1 MTTTVEV
8 DCDRAKEPFLA
19 KHHKSL
25 FARPAGCHYLVILP
39 VVFGSLLLSS
49 AQQMRAQA
57 RAFLD
62 SITLPTYEEGP
73 PDPNPPFDI
82 YAAED
87 FNYPYTMR
95 TNLTGTRAEHTWR
108 AVTLENEYL
117 KCTILPDLGGHI
129 YTCLDKIS
137 GQPMFYQNPS
147 IKKAEIGHRG
157 AWAAFGVEYNFPVS
171 HNWASLSPVD
181 FSYATHADGSAS
193 VIVSNIDRPY
203 GMQWSVEL
211 VLKPRS
217 TLLEEHVI
225 LYNRSDVR
233 HRYYWWDNAAVQVW
247 DDSRIDYP
255 MKYVA
260 SHGFTDVYPWP
271 NLRPGGADLRII
283 ANQKDG
289 PVSYFAHGSHET
301 FMGIWNPKTD
311 TGTAHFSE
319 YKDLP
324 ANKIWSWGV
333 DADGMAWR
341 KALSDNDS
349 AYVEVQAGLFRNQE
363 TYAFLDPGQVIRF
376 SEYWMPVRGTGGIS
390 RANKAGVVAL
400 DVRDTTLTARL
411 NVNTPIAAA
420 NLSIS
425 QDGKVLWHETS
436 DLDPATTWAKSIPIQ
451 QANSGFTFE
460 LLDRDGHSL
469 LLQTVDHYDLDP
481 PSSIKV
487 GPQTAY
493 AMPGPEKRSEDDWLQ
508 FGADQELNGKVVQ
521 ALETYKTALQKF
533 PHSFSLEVAEGRLAA
548 SLQRYAE
555 AAPLLEDAHSRDTPN
570 SVIAYY
576 LGIAQQGLG
585 NLRAAETAY
594 DIAYRQDSM
603 RAPAAIKLGQLT
615 ARDGNPQ
622 AAIEFFSV
630 AIAAQPGNKLAQEE
644 LEAVTRASGA
654 VHEADAEARH
664 ALELSP
670 TSDFLK
676 EEIGTPDIAHL
687 AADPY
692 RVLRV
697 ATEYMDLGLY
707 GRALT
712 VLTRNYQPV
721 PADQS
726 EPGSVLPQN
735 HPLVLYYAA
744 YCRMQLHQNRPADWS
759 DASKISASLVFPST
773 DTDRVVL
780 EAALTQ
786 NPSDATAHYL
796 LGTQLFSEGLFD
808 AGIKHWE
815 EAKTLMP
822 KMPVVD
828 ADLGKAWLL
837 INQDTHRAQ
846 QAFMDGSISDPSNA
860 DIYVGLDQAM
870 SLTSSP
876 AAERSAM
883 LSRYPGADNPQAKM
897 PSNLVYQLALTRAEA
912 GQFDAA
918 LALFQDRF
926 FPREE
931 GGISSDEVLFE
942 VKLLQAESN
951 SAASQCGAVES
962 FLETAS
968 SSPGVNGSARA
979 LFKLAHIAKLCSK
992 ADQAQA
998 LLREAAQAN
1007 ANPENLPWI
1016 IQANGD
1022 LGTGDIG
1029 ALRAALRTTIPAP
1042 EHLQEITAFS
1052 SHRWYVIGLDQAALG
1067 DSAAA
1072 EKSFRNALL
1081 LPDSHMSHHL
1091 ARTGLASLPTS
1102 PAPERSSR

>member
-1 MTTTVEV
+1 
-8 DCDRAKEPFLA
+8 
-19 KHHKSL
+19 
-25 FARPAGCHYLVILP
+25 
-39 VVFGSLLLSS
+39 
-49 AQQMRAQA
+49 MRAQA
-57 RAFLD
+57 RAFLG

-73 PDPNPPFDI
+73 PSPNPPFDI
-82 YAAED
+82 YASED

-95 TNLTGTRAEHTWR
+95 TNLTGSKVDHTWR
-108 AVTLENEYL
+108 AVILENEYL

-181 FSYATHADGSAS
+181 FTYATQADRSAS
-193 VIVSNIDRPY
+193 VTVSNIDRPY

-211 VLKPRS
+211 VLRPKS
-217 TLLEEHVI
+217 TLLEEHVT

-255 MKYVA
+255 MKHVA

-319 YKDLP
+319 YRDLP

-376 SEYWMPVRGTGGIS
+376 TEYWMPARGTGGIS
-390 RANKAGVVAL
+390 RANKAAVVHL
-400 DVRDTTLTARL
+400 EVRGTILAARL
-411 NVNTPIAAA
+411 NVNAPIAAA
-420 NLSIS
+420 SLSLS

-436 DLDPATTWAKSIPIQ
+436 DLDPTTTWTKSIPIQ
-451 QANSGFTFE
+451 RADSSFTFE
-460 LLDRDGHSL
+460 LRDRDSHSL

-481 PSSIKV
+481 PGSIKV

-493 AMPGPEKRSEDDWLQ
+493 AMPGPERRSEDDWLQ
-508 FGADQELNGKVVQ
+508 FGKDQELNGKVVQ
-521 ALETYKTALQKF
+521 AFGTYQTALEKF

-555 AAPLLEDAHSRDTPN
+555 AVPFLEDAQSRDTPN
-570 SVIAYY
+570 SVVAYY

-585 NLRAAETAY
+585 NLRAAETTY
-594 DIAYRQDSM
+594 EIAYRQDSM
-603 RAPAAIKLGQLT
+603 RAPAAIKLGQLS
-615 ARDGNPQ
+615 AREGKPQ
-622 AAIEFFSV
+622 AGISFFKAAV
-630 AIAAQPGNKLAQEE
+630 AAQPGNSLAQED
-644 LEAVTRASGA
+644 LEAVTRVSGA
-654 VHEADAEARH
+654 VAEADAEARQ

-676 EEIGTPDIAHL
+676 EEVGAPDTQHL

-697 ATEYMDLGLY
+697 AAQYMGLGLY
-707 GRALT
+707 ERALA

-735 HPLVLYYAA
+735 HPLVMYYAA
-744 YCRMQLHQNRPADWS
+744 YCRMKLDRNRAADWV
-759 DASKISASLVFPST
+759 DASKLSISLVFPST
-773 DTDRVVL
+773 DTDRLVL

-815 EAKTLMP
+815 EAKALMP
-822 KMPVVD
+822 QMPVVD

-837 INQDTHRAQ
+837 IKQDTRRAQ
-846 QAFMDGSISDPSNA
+846 QAFMDGSISDPVNA

-876 AAERSAM
+876 AAERSAT
-883 LSRYPGADNPQAKM
+883 LSRYPSADNPLAKM

-918 LALFQDRF
+918 LSLFQDRF

-931 GGISSDEVLFE
+931 GGVSSDEVLFE
-942 VKLLQAESN
+942 VKLLQAERN
-951 SAASQCGAVES
+951 SADSQCGAAES
-962 FLETAS
+962 FLGSAS
-968 SSPGVNGSARA
+968 SSLAVTGSARM
-979 LFKLAHIAKLCSK
+979 LFKLAHIAKQCGK
-992 ADQAQA
+992 ADEVQT
-998 LLREAAQAN
+998 LLRTAAGAN
-1007 ANPENLPWI
+1007 ATPENLPWVLK
-1016 IQANGD
+1016 ANEA
-1022 LGTGDIG
+1022 LGTGDVTE
-1029 ALRAALRTTIPAP
+1029 LRAALRTSIPAP
-1042 EHLQEITAFS
+1042 EHLNEITAFS

-1091 ARTGLASLPTS
+1091 ARAGLATLATNPHV
-1102 PAPERSSR
+1102 AR